1 MQLDT
6 PNTPKNVYL
15 SIKSLYYFNER
26 EIRRRYIIL
35 YIMDNSNNNGNYN
48 NRVTVIDLYT
58 IWQVVH

>member
-1 MQLDT
+1 MQLNT
-6 PNTPKNVYL
+6 PYTPKNVYL

-48 NRVTVIDLYT
+48 NRVTVIVLP
-58 IWQVVH
+58 IVWPVVH